1 VNVTTTKQEKKTVN
15 EKTTNKDVSVLA
27 TTILVE
33 LIKSGNLPEL
43 DDTQSLIEAA
53 AASIKAAK
61 KILQ

>member
-1 VNVTTTKQEKKTVN
+1 MN